1 MVASVII
8 SCLVLTRY
16 SEYRGAT
23 LPRAVVACLRAGR
36 WTDVLPSTSAAW
48 SCAVSSRL
56 PRALLLLLGIEAL
69 ERFAAGGLAALA
81 VFFLT
86 ERRGFSAEQALDWSA
101 TFYALTYLATVGGGL
116 LADKMLGLRLGLLV
130 GAAALFLG
138 YGLAA
143 FDREAWLVGAGF
155 MLIAGQGLFKAAI
168 STSIGRVS
176 AQSSGEQRAAYRLF
190 YFAVNVGL
198 ALGPVGGALVL
209 RRFGWRPALMLLV
222 GALGLVLIGLVLGH
236 GELREVEP
244 VPAAAPGQDAPAA
257 NPSRRLHV
265 LGLVLVGL
273 VIHGI
278 GYFQSGGTLLLFARD
293 ATERTVGGYTLSA
306 SLFAAL
312 PAVLTLVF
320 TPLLTWVEGRR
331 KHEGP
336 VRAWQYLTVGA
347 VVTAL
352 GFLLLIAADV
362 GRGSGRANPLWLMG
376 TLALLTLGEVF
387 VMPASME
394 LVAVL
399 APARYKALSLALWYV
414 AMAIGQW
421 LSGKFGAWWTAWPHY
436 DFFALMVLVSLL
448 AGAGFLAT
456 NAWAPSRVGKGTTLG
471 EAEKA

>member
-1 MVASVII
+1 M
-8 SCLVLTRY
+8 
-16 SEYRGAT
+16 
-23 LPRAVVACLRAGR
+23 
-36 WTDVLPSTSAAW
+36 
-48 SCAVSSRL
+48 SSHL

-86 ERRGFSAEQALDWSA
+86 ERRGFSSERALDWSA

-116 LADKMLGLRLGLLV
+116 LADRVLGLRRGLIV

-138 YGLAA
+138 YGLVVL
-143 FDREAWLVGAGF
+143 DQGLWLIEAGF

-176 AQSSGEQRAAYRLF
+176 APSSGEQRSAYRLF

-198 ALGPVGGALVL
+198 ALGPVVGALVL
-209 RRFGWRPALMLLV
+209 RRFGWRPALLLLV
-222 GALGLVLIGLVLGH
+222 GALGLVVIGLVLGQE
-236 GELREVEP
+236 ELHEVDATP
-244 VPAAAPGQDAPAA
+244 VAAPDQAGTEAKPF
-257 NPSRRLHV
+257 RRLHV

-273 VIHGI
+273 IIHGI

-293 ATERTVGGYTLSA
+293 ATERAVGGYTLPA

-312 PAVLTLVF
+312 PAVLTLLF
-320 TPLLTWVEGRR
+320 TPLLTWVERR
-331 KHEGP
+331 RRTQEGM
-336 VRAWQYLTVGA
+336 VRAWRYLTVGA

-352 GFLLLIAADV
+352 GFLLLIAADL

-376 TLALLTLGEVF
+376 TLALLTLGEVCI
-387 VMPASME
+387 MPASME

-399 APARYKALSLALWYV
+399 APARYKALGLALWYV
-414 AMAIGQW
+414 AMALGQG
-421 LSGKFGAWWTAWPHY
+421 LSGKFGAWWTEWPHY
-436 DFFALMVLVSLL
+436 DFFAVMVLVSLV

-456 NAWAPSRVGKGTTLG
+456 KALASAASR
-471 EAEKA
+471 